1 MNIVK
6 TFLAFLIWG
15 ALGFTNFAFAEV
27 TCKGKFMNPITD
39 LCWSCVFPLSIG
51 STQVLTNN
59 QEDYDSGVGSN
70 PFCGCSSPPKL
81 GISTSFWEPVKLIEV
96 VRKPYCFV
104 SLGGV
109 TIDPG
114 ISAPSHVQKKN
125 IDGDGQSFYQV
136 HWYTAPMMF
145 WLELLLDNTCLEKG
159 TFDLGYLTEVDPLW
173 SDSESTFILNPDA
186 ALFANPIAKGACA
199 ADCVAATAGMPSNM
213 LYWCA
218 GCQGSMYPL
227 DGFVSNHIGGVQAS
241 TLLTQRIITKMHRE
255 GAFWGAS
262 GKNGQCGYYPIP
274 LMDKRTYKSQM
285 VYPTPNTKKIN
296 GKCCQPL
303 GRTTT
308 LWGAGKE
315 YPYQGEDYSYMI
327 FRKRDC
333 CAGGVGP

>member
-1 MNIVK
+1 MTILYRG
-6 TFLAFLIWG
+6 FLAAILWATLILPQSFAAG
-15 ALGFTNFAFAEV
+15 A

-39 LCWSCVFPLSIG
+39 ICWSCAFPLSIG
-51 STQVLTNN
+51 STQILTNN
-59 QEDYDSGVGSN
+59 QDDYDSGITS
-70 PFCGCSSPPKL
+70 PFCACSTKL
-81 GISTSFWEPVKLIEV
+81 GISTAFWEPVRLIEV

-109 TIDPG
+109 TLDPG
-114 ISAPSHVQKKN
+114 IDAPSHVQKKN
-125 IDGDGQSFYQV
+125 IEGDGQSFYQV

-173 SDSESTFILNPDA
+173 SDSETTFILNPDA
-186 ALFANPIAKGACA
+186 ALFANPVAKAACS
-199 ADCVAATAGMPSNM
+199 ADCVAATAGMPSNT
-213 LYWCA
+213 LFWCA

-255 GAFWGAS
+255 GVFWGAS

-274 LMDKRTYKSQM
+274 LMDKRTYKTQM
-285 VYPTPNTKKIN
+285 LYPIPNTKKIA

-315 YPYQGEDYSYMI
+315 YPYQGEDYSYLV

-333 CAGGVGP
+333 CGGVGL